1 MTAVRCTMKRRA
13 CLVALA
19 AVVTCGCGDGSG
31 APHEAGTE
39 AQSAGKEPRMVVTML
54 EARVPPEREA
64 DLLREYGAVGG
75 SLPPFIVESFLLHE
89 PDSDAWRIVTVWRSR
104 DDLDAYRA
112 SVDTPE
118 GVRILRAV
126 GSEPTLT
133 VSDVAAH
140 AAH

>member
-1 MTAVRCTMKRRA
+1 MKRRT
-13 CLVALA
+13 CLVALV

-31 APHEAGTE
+31 VRYEAATE
-39 AQSAGKEPRMVVTML
+39 AQSAGEEQRMVVTML

-89 PDSDAWRIVTVWRSR
+89 PGSDVWRIVTVWRSR
-104 DDLDAYRA
+104 GELNDYRA

-118 GVRILRAV
+118 GVRVFRAV

-133 VSDVAAH
+133 INDVASH
-140 AAH
+140 ATQ